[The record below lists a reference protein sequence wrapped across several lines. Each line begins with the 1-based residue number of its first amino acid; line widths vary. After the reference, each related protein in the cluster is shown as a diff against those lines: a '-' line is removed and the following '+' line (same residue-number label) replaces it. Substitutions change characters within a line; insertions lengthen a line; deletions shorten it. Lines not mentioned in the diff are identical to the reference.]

1 MKRGFIKVAFLAYC
15 LFSVLIINAQTGS
28 VTLILNFPLPDTNS
42 KGVYVAGSFNYWHVK
57 DSMYRMIKEKDG
69 VYNITLPLFSNH
81 QYEYKYTLGSWD
93 NVEIAL
99 NDSNIKNRKF
109 YSTNQ
114 LVINDT
120 VVKWKYV
127 LKKESKPSPQMEKF
141 NAMKDSVLGNLEKDL
156 EGMKELFKPFIENL
170 LQDKPNV
177 AVNKRINKKAIR
189 KIGGA
194 YEKISQ
200 LFWDV
205 FAMLTPEQK
214 RKIGEAINN
223 PAAKD
228 DIINNA
234 SKALEGALKEGQ

>member
-1 MKRGFIKVAFLAYC
+1 MQKQVLRIPFLFLY
-15 LFSVLIINAQTGS
+15 LFSFYLTSSQVTD
-28 VTLILNFPLPDTNS
+28 VTLTARVPLPDTNS

-57 DSMYRMIKEKDG
+57 DSMYRMKKEMDG
-69 VYNITLPLFSNH
+69 IYTITLPVFSNH

-109 YSTNQ
+109 YSTDQ
-114 LVINDT
+114 MVINDT
-120 VVKWKYV
+120 VAKWKYT
-127 LKKESKPSPQMEKF
+127 LKKESKPSPLMIKI
-141 NAMKDSVLGNLEKDL
+141 NAMKDSVLGNLGKEL

-170 LQDKPNV
+170 LQDKPSV
-177 AVNKRINKKAIR
+177 AVNKRINKKAVK
-189 KIGGA
+189 KIGNA
-194 YEKISQ
+194 YEKLSQ

-214 RKIGEAINN
+214 KKIREAINN

-234 SKALEGALKEGQ
+234 GKALEEALKEGQ